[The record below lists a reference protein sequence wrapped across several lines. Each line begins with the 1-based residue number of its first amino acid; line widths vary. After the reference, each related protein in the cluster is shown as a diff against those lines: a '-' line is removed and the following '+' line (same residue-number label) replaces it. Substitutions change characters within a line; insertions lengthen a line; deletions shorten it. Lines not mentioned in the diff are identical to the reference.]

1 MRIPRLRRSR
11 RLRLGLLVLF
21 LGLLLLLYFRW
32 LPTIRRLAAM
42 QADNETS
49 NLLTAA
55 LSAWLSEEQIGYAD
69 LVHLET
75 GADGSVAALQID
87 MVAANRLR
95 SGVLAQIDRTVPDLR
110 REKISVPVGN
120 VFFPAFFSG
129 RGADVPVRVVSMRSA
144 NAELES
150 SFSQAGINQTLHSLE
165 LAVSVELLLLTP
177 AGFQSLLVETRVPV
191 AQTVI
196 VGAVPSALITTG
208 G

>member
-1 MRIPRLRRSR
+1 MRIPRLRRGR
-11 RLRLGLLVLF
+11 RLRLGLLLLL

-32 LPTIRRLAAM
+32 LPTVRRLAAM

-55 LSAWLSEEQIGYAD
+55 LSAWLEEERIGYAD

-75 GADGSVAALQID
+75 GSDGGVTALQIN

-95 SGVLAQIDRTVPDLR
+95 ADVLKQVDRLVPDLR
-110 REKISVPVGN
+110 RETIRVPVGN
-120 VFFPAFFSG
+120 VVFPAFFSG

-150 SFSQAGINQTLHSLE
+150 GFTQAGINQTLHSLE
-165 LAVSVELLLLTP
+165 LSVSVELLLLTP
-177 AGFQSLLVETRVPV
+177 AGFQTLSVETRVPV

-196 VGAVPSALITTG
+196 VGAVPNALITTG